1 MSLSY
6 RQERQL
12 RLLEAG
18 LIRSDPYLAS
28 IMGIFGGLY
37 ADQRMPGWEHMPRVP
52 SCRNG
57 LARAVTWVVAALAA
71 TAAAISILLNRGAGA
86 RPGVGRQRRPQRRE
100 RADGGSPRPDAPA

>member
-28 IMGIFGGLY
+28 IMGIFGRLY
-37 ADQRMPGWEHMPRVP
+37 AGQRMPCWEHMPRVP

-57 LARAVTWVVAALAA
+57 LARAATWVVAAVAA
-71 TAAAISILLNRGAGA
+71 TTAAISILLSRGAGA
-86 RPGVGRQRRPQRRE
+86 RAGAGRQHRPRRRE
-100 RADGGSPRPDAPA
+100 SADRASPRPDAPA